1 MSQNLTNDLR
11 AVIDDAEELLK
22 NTADLSGEKIAAL
35 RQKVAARL
43 EVARA
48 NLKNTEEIVREKSR
62 QCADLTDQYVK
73 ENPWKAVGIAGAESK
88 RTPRQSPRQ
97 KDRDDFSPNARRQW
111 RDSRFSKNADFL
123 PKKFRAPILFG
134 QAIWRG
140 AQFRQFRFEKQSFAR
155 FIP

>member
-73 ENPWKAVGIAGAESK
+73 ENPWKAVGIAGVAGLVLGLLLG
-88 RTPRQSPRQ
+88 
-97 KDRDDFSPNARRQW
+97 RR
-111 RDSRFSKNADFL
+111 
-123 PKKFRAPILFG
+123 
-134 QAIWRG
+134 
-140 AQFRQFRFEKQSFAR
+140 
-155 FIP
+155 

>member
-43 EVARA
+43 ELARA

-73 ENPWKAVGIAGAESK
+73 ENPWKAVGIAGVAGLVLGLLLG
-88 RTPRQSPRQ
+88 
-97 KDRDDFSPNARRQW
+97 RR
-111 RDSRFSKNADFL
+111 
-123 PKKFRAPILFG
+123 
-134 QAIWRG
+134 
-140 AQFRQFRFEKQSFAR
+140 
-155 FIP
+155 

>member
-1 MSQNLTNDLR
+1 MSQNLTHDLR

-22 NTADLSGEKIAAL
+22 NTADLSGEKIATL

-73 ENPWKAVGIAGAESK
+73 ENPWKAVGIAGVAGLVLGLLLG
-88 RTPRQSPRQ
+88 
-97 KDRDDFSPNARRQW
+97 RR
-111 RDSRFSKNADFL
+111 
-123 PKKFRAPILFG
+123 
-134 QAIWRG
+134 
-140 AQFRQFRFEKQSFAR
+140 
-155 FIP
+155 